1 MRCFYTR
8 WSDGLW
14 EKEQQE
20 VTVSQLGGLRK
31 TWGKSW
37 EPLMHG
43 TEFDFEDSL
52 RNSCKGRRGSC
63 SLLYQVPQQYLH
75 NSKFTSSHRP
85 GRPLSLQPVGVSKP

>member
-52 RNSCKGRRGSC
+52 RNSCKGRRVPAHFYTK
-63 SLLYQVPQQYLH
+63 SLSSTYITASSQVLIGQGDHYHCNL
-75 NSKFTSSHRP
+75 
-85 GRPLSLQPVGVSKP
+85 